1 MLQNFNPIN
10 LDIKPE
16 SEKEREMVKFMWD
29 VCLPHEFVTFIL
41 KQNSFDIISQP
52 NVTYKKQMRLLK
64 HIYLKME
71 IELISLN
78 IK

>member
-1 MLQNFNPIN
+1 
-10 LDIKPE
+10 
-16 SEKEREMVKFMWD
+16 MWD